1 MPVKQLPRFIWCI
14 FDGLRRDM
22 ITQDIAPRLR
32 AFIDGGC
39 DFPSSRCVF
48 PSVTRVNAA
57 AMACGATPG
66 ITGVVANMW
75 YDPHVFSD
83 KLMQTGLHD
92 HVAQAEHAY
101 GGRFVTAPS
110 LGDILADH
118 GLKVA
123 IVSSGSAG
131 STHLLNPR
139 AAQLGHVRL
148 SLSDWRTSTP
158 ADYATEVLR
167 RFGPIP
173 LGATPNTGRIQL
185 QTDMVLDA
193 VLPEIAPDV
202 LIVWFSDPDST
213 YHYCGI
219 GSPESIAAIRNA
231 DAQFGRI
238 LDHRAQAADQDA
250 CQVIVCSDHG
260 LITAREKVE
269 VKQHMRDAGIRIG
282 NAFSGDS
289 IVAGNTGY
297 CAALRM
303 AAGNETSMHEM
314 VNWLLDQPWC
324 GPVFTPGGNGLL
336 GGIPG
341 TLDRTLLALTH
352 ARTPEIYYVMA
363 ASDTPDRWDRPGSC
377 YFSGEAIPVGGATH
391 GGLHPIE
398 MNNLLAMSGAAFK
411 QGYASPWP
419 ASHTDIVPTMLAA
432 FGIQTP
438 DTMTGRR
445 LTEAYAQGA
454 IEPAAPQSVNCT
466 SESRN
471 RRQHLQLWHVGKTT
485 YIDSGWAEHR

>member
-1 MPVKQLPRFIWCI
+1 MKPLPRFIWCI

-22 ITQDIAPRLR
+22 ITPDIAPRLR
-32 AFIDGGC
+32 SFIDAGS
-39 DFPSSRCVF
+39 DFPASRCVF

-66 ITGVVANMW
+66 VTGVVANML
-75 YDPHVFSD
+75 YDPKVFSD

-92 HVAQAEHAY
+92 HIAQAEQVY
-101 GGRFVTAPS
+101 DGRFVTAPS
-110 LGDILADH
+110 LGDMLAGH

-123 IVSSGSAG
+123 VVSSGSAG
-131 STHLLNPR
+131 ATHLLNPR

-158 ADYATEVLR
+158 ADYAAEILR

-173 LGATPNTGRIQL
+173 PAATPNAARIQL
-185 QTDMVLDA
+185 QTDMILDA

-219 GSPESIAAIRNA
+219 GAPESIAAIRNA
-231 DAQFGRI
+231 DAQFGRL
-238 LDHRAQAADQDA
+238 LDHRAQAADSDN

-260 LITAREKVE
+260 LITAREKIE

-282 NAFSGDS
+282 NAFADGN
-289 IVAGNTGY
+289 IIAGNTGY
-297 CAALRM
+297 CGALRV
-303 AAGNETSMHEM
+303 AAGNEAAMRDM
-314 VNWLLDQPWC
+314 VNWLLEQPWC
-324 GPVFTPGGNGLL
+324 GPVFTPHGNGVL

-341 TLDRTLLALTH
+341 TLDRALLALTH
-352 ARTPEIYYVMA
+352 PRTPEVYYVLA
-363 ASDTPDRWDRPGSC
+363 ANSTPDRWGRPGSC

-398 MNNLLAMSGAAFK
+398 MNNLLAMGGPAFK

-419 ASHTDIVPTMLAA
+419 ASHTDIVPTLLKA
-432 FGIQTP
+432 FGIPTP
-438 DTMTGRR
+438 GSVTGRA
-445 LTEAYAQGA
+445 LTEADATAA
-454 IEPAAPQSVNCT
+454 IEPAPPQSVT
-466 SESRN
+466 FSSESSA
-471 RRQHLQLWHVGKTT
+471 RRQHLKLRHVGNTC
-485 YIDSGWAEHR
+485 YIDHGWAEQA

>member
-1 MPVKQLPRFIWCI
+1 MKPLPRFIWCI

-22 ITQDIAPRLR
+22 ITPDIAPRLR
-32 AFIDGGC
+32 TFIDGGC

-57 AMACGATPG
+57 AMACGTSPG
-66 ITGVVANMW
+66 VTGVVANML
-75 YDPHVFSD
+75 YDPNVFPD

-92 HVAQAEHAY
+92 HMVQAEHAY
-101 GGRFVTAPS
+101 DGRFVTAPS

-123 IVSSGSAG
+123 VVSSGSAG
-131 STHLLNPR
+131 ATHLLNPR

-148 SLSDWRTSTP
+148 SLSDWRASTP
-158 ADYATEVLR
+158 ADYAAEVLQ

-173 LGATPNTGRIQL
+173 PGATPNVARIQL
-185 QTDMVLDA
+185 QTDIVLHA
-193 VLPEIAPDV
+193 VLPDIAPDV

-238 LDHRAQAADQDA
+238 LDHRAQAADHDA

-260 LITAREKVE
+260 LVTAREKIE
-269 VKQHMRDAGIRIG
+269 VKQHMRDVGIRIG
-282 NAFSGDS
+282 NAFADDN
-289 IVAGNTGY
+289 IIAGNTGY
-297 CAALRM
+297 CGALRM
-303 AAGNETSMHEM
+303 AAGNDAAMHDL
-314 VNWLLDQPWC
+314 VNWLLEQPWC
-324 GPVFTPGGNGLL
+324 GPVFTPHGNGVL
-336 GGIPG
+336 GGVAG
-341 TLDRTLLALTH
+341 TLDRALLALTH
-352 ARTPEIYYVMA
+352 PRAPEVYYVMA
-363 ASDTPDRWDRPGSC
+363 ADDTPDRWGRPGSC

-398 MNNLLAMSGAAFK
+398 MNNLLAMNGSAFK

-432 FGIQTP
+432 LGVP
-438 DTMTGRR
+438 APNSVTGRK
-445 LTEAYAQGA
+445 LTEAYAHAA
-454 IEPAAPQSVNCT
+454 IEPAPPRQVT
-466 SESRN
+466 YVSESRN
-471 RRQHLQLWHVGKTT
+471 RHQHLKLWHVGTTT
-485 YIDSGWAEHR
+485 YIDHGWVENA

>member
-1 MPVKQLPRFIWCI
+1 MTPLPRFIWCI

-22 ITQDIAPRLR
+22 ITTDIAPRLR
-32 AFIDGGC
+32 AFIDAGS

-57 AMACGATPG
+57 AMACGASPG
-66 ITGVVANMW
+66 VTGVVANMLF
-75 YDPHVFSD
+75 DPNVFSD

-92 HVAQAEHAY
+92 HMVRAEQAY
-101 GGRFVTAPS
+101 DGRFVTAPS

-123 IVSSGSAG
+123 VVSSGSAG
-131 STHLLNPR
+131 ATHLLNPR

-148 SLSDWRTSTP
+148 SLSDWRASTP
-158 ADYATEVLR
+158 ADYAADVLR

-173 LGATPNTGRIQL
+173 PGATPNVARIQM

-193 VLPEIAPDV
+193 LLPEVAPDV

-238 LDHRAQAADQDA
+238 LDHRAQAADSAD

-260 LITAREKVE
+260 LITAREQIE

-282 NAFSGDS
+282 SSFSGDT
-289 IVAGNTGY
+289 IIAGNTGY
-297 CAALRM
+297 CGALRM
-303 AAGNETSMHEM
+303 AASNEASLREM
-314 VNWLLDQPWC
+314 VNWLLEQPWC
-324 GPVFTPGGNGLL
+324 GPVFTPDGNGLL
-336 GGIPG
+336 GGIDG
-341 TLDRTLLALTH
+341 TLDLALLALTH
-352 ARTPEIYYVMA
+352 PRTPEVYYVMA
-363 ASDTPDRWDRPGSC
+363 ANDTPDRWGRPGSC

-398 MNNLLAMSGAAFK
+398 MNNLLAMGGPAFR
-411 QGYASPWP
+411 QSYVSPWP
-419 ASHTDIVPTMLAA
+419 ASHTDIVPTLLAA
-432 FGIQTP
+432 FGIRAP
-438 DTMTGRR
+438 DCMTGRA
-445 LTEAYAQGA
+445 LTEAYARST
-454 IEPAAPQSVNCT
+454 IEPAPPQSVTCT
-466 SESRN
+466 SETRT
-471 RRQHLQLWHVGKTT
+471 RRQHLKLWHVGNTT
-485 YIDSGWAEHR
+485 YIDHGWTESA